1 MSLKCRS
8 MEDKMNMLTK
18 QLEANE
24 TYKAEYLK
32 RYEDAINEKKKLS
45 DEHMSHVT
53 NLQSK
58 CSSLEERC
66 SSILKTL
73 ESTRQESAEWK
84 RKYEHILSK
93 QKAEEEQASA
103 ERAAWKSRTSAAEAR
118 LAATREQIQSVQ
130 EEAEEWKRKYDIAVR
145 EAKAA
150 LEKAAVVQERSN
162 KNMQAREDAL
172 RAEFASSL
180 AKKVR
185 AHFLLLW
192 FSSVNL
198 AFTMLSHF
206 DESGPSFVQTH

>member
-1 MSLKCRS
+1 MNQDYKRNAFMEADMQCTDAIHSMERKLRTACHSADAKLEHVLKILDDLRHDYEKSCYGPAKWHKLAVFLQQSFEGPISDLVRKQIDQVTSEKSSLSLKCRS

-103 ERAAWKSRTSAAEAR
+103 ERAAWK
-118 LAATREQIQSVQ
+118 
-130 EEAEEWKRKYDIAVR
+130 D
-145 EAKAA
+145 
-150 LEKAAVVQERSN
+150 
-162 KNMQAREDAL
+162 
-172 RAEFASSL
+172 
-180 AKKVR
+180 
-185 AHFLLLW
+185 
-192 FSSVNL
+192 
-198 AFTMLSHF
+198 
-206 DESGPSFVQTH
+206 G